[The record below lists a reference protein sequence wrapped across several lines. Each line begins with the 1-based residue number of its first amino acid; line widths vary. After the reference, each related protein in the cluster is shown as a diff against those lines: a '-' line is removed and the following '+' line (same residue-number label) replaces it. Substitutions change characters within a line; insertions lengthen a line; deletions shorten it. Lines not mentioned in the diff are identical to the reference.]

1 MYRVLI
7 ADDEGIMLEA
17 LKNIITSNFGNE
29 CELAFA
35 KTGRA
40 VVELAESFRPDIAF
54 MDIQMPGING
64 IQAIKEIR
72 KFNSTTRFIIITAYD
87 KFSYAKEAINLGVME
102 YLTKPV
108 KRQAVVECWNAR

>member
-64 IQAIKEIR
+64 IPGDQGNPEIQQ
-72 KFNSTTRFIIITAYD
+72 YD
-87 KFSYAKEAINLGVME
+87 ALYHHNGL
-102 YLTKPV
+102 
-108 KRQAVVECWNAR
+108 R

>member
-54 MDIQMPGING
+54 MDIQMPGIM
-64 IQAIKEIR
+64 ESRRSR
-72 KFNSTTRFIIITAYD
+72 KSGNSTVP
-87 KFSYAKEAINLGVME
+87 SNL
-102 YLTKPV
+102 
-108 KRQAVVECWNAR
+108 

>member
-17 LKNIITSNFGNE
+17 LKNIITANFGNE

-54 MDIQMPGING
+54 MDIQMPIMDGIETLKTIRTQENG
-64 IQAIKEIR
+64 VTVPVI
-72 KFNSTTRFIIITAYD
+72 FLTTKKD
-87 KFSYAKEAINLGVME
+87 K
-102 YLTKPV
+102 LT
-108 KRQAVVECWNAR
+108 VVEGAKLGIMDYIILMENSHGKLIVL

>member
-1 MYRVLI
+1 MTGAADQKLRTEQKGPIMYSVLI

-40 VVELAESFRPDIAF
+40 VVELAESFRPDMITN
-54 MDIQMPGING
+54 MYTVILDI
-64 IQAIKEIR
+64 
-72 KFNSTTRFIIITAYD
+72 T
-87 KFSYAKEAINLGVME
+87 
-102 YLTKPV
+102 
-108 KRQAVVECWNAR
+108 